1 MAQIKTRHA
10 TNPLAVPRTRR
21 KHDIRNMTSLP
32 AGKVVPV
39 ATIPLLR
46 EDSMRGRFAFAF
58 EMQQTVE
65 VLLNGID
72 VVCEAWLVPNLA
84 MPEFRT
90 ADDLDLA
97 YTGRKR
103 DGEAAP
109 TPYFVTQPAGAP
121 ETNQVHQ
128 RLGKHRRATQAANM
142 AYVRA
147 YNAAVNFARSEVSA
161 NIPQRDLLDKTL
173 AQAMWPKNMFSH
185 IVPDF
190 DQAVMQGE
198 VALSV
203 AEQNLTLRGAGD
215 KNFLSVSRHAGQ
227 VNPVEPTV
235 FAANGANPA
244 TQGQLITQDR
254 AGNHVMYGPL
264 GRVVDIRG
272 LQADLTGAVAK
283 LADNGITIS
292 LANIE
297 TARKAQIFANIMKR
311 YNAHEDMIRDLLMDG
326 ISVSEQAWRQPILLK
341 RGDTRFGMSKRYSSD
356 ADAMTTSIVEGAA
369 AIEFNLNVPRV
380 PGGGVVI
387 ILAYCAPEQLFER
400 MEDPYLAAL
409 SPDDLPAFLEDH
421 LDPEAVQIVKND
433 YIDNDHDQP
442 DDIYGYGPKNFPWN
456 FVPPGIGGR
465 FHRPEV
471 DAGFDE
477 DRNAIWAVETQN
489 PRLTK
494 DAYLVPA
501 DIHLKPFWT
510 STIDPFD
517 CITLGQCVIE
527 GNTQFGPALIEALPI
542 SEYDVVMSKVDLERI
557 DKEPVPA

>member
-1 MAQIKTRHA
+1 M
-10 TNPLAVPRTRR
+10 L
-21 KHDIRNMTSLP
+21 RNMTSMP

-128 RLGKHRRATQAANM
+128 RLGKHRRATQLANM
-142 AYVRA
+142 GYVRA
-147 YNAAVNFARSEVSA
+147 YNSLVNFARAEVSA

-198 VALSV
+198 VALSI
-203 AEQNLTLRGAGD
+203 AQQNLAIRGSIGNRYVPVAGD
-215 KNFLSVSRHAGQ
+215 GNTTLQAKYNVGNAMPIVAAATGTGGQ
-227 VNPVEPTV
+227 PLATS
-235 FAANGANPA
+235 AANIAN
-244 TQGQLITQDR
+244 GSQLK
-254 AGNHVMYGPL
+254 
-264 GRVVDIRG
+264 DISG
-272 LQADLTGAVAK
+272 LRADLQGAVAV

-297 TARKAQIFANIMKR
+297 TARKAQIFANIRKR
-311 YNAHEDMIRDLLMDG
+311 YNAHEDMIIDLLMDG
-326 ISVSEQAWRQPILLK
+326 IQVTEQAWRQPILLR
-341 RGDTRFGMSKRYSSD
+341 RGETRFGMSKRYSSD

-369 AIEFNLNVPRV
+369 AIEFDLNVPRV
-380 PGGGVVI
+380 PGGGVVMI
-387 ILAYCAPEQLFER
+387 VAYCAPEQLFER

-421 LDPEAVQIVKND
+421 LDPEAVEIVKND

-442 DDIYGYGPKNFPWN
+442 DDIYGYGPKNFRWN
-456 FVPPGIGGR
+456 FVAPGIGGR

-527 GNTQFGPALIEALPI
+527 GNTQFGPALIEALPV
-542 SEYDVVMSKVDLERI
+542 SDYDAVMDKVDLERI
-557 DKEPVPA
+557 DKQPVAP

>member
-1 MAQIKTRHA
+1 MAPIKTRHA
-10 TNPLAVPRTRR
+10 TNPIAVPRTRR
-21 KHDIRNMTSLP
+21 NHNLRNMTSLP

-103 DGEAAP
+103 DGTPAP

-121 ETNQVHQ
+121 ETNQIHQ
-128 RLGKHRRATQAANM
+128 RLGKHRRATQQANM
-142 AYVRA
+142 SYTRA
-147 YNAAVNFARSEVSA
+147 YNALVNFARAETSA

-198 VALSV
+198 VALTV
-203 AEQNLTLRGAGD
+203 AQQNLALQGTIAGRYVPVQPDGNLTMTAGGTARTMLAGSRDGVTQVKYSGAAGGDAGFTATNLR
-215 KNFLSVSRHAGQ
+215 
-227 VNPVEPTV
+227 
-235 FAANGANPA
+235 
-244 TQGQLITQDR
+244 
-254 AGNHVMYGPL
+254 
-264 GRVVDIRG
+264 
-272 LQADLTGAVAK
+272 ADLQGAVAV
-283 LADNGITIS
+283 LQDNGITIS

-326 ISVSEQAWRQPILLK
+326 ISVTEQAWRQPILLR
-341 RGDTRFGMSKRYSSD
+341 RGETRFGMSKRYSSD

-369 AIEFNLNVPRV
+369 AIEFDLNVPRV
-380 PGGGVVI
+380 PGGGIVMIV
-387 ILAYCAPEQLFER
+387 AYAAPEQLFER

-421 LDPEAVQIVKND
+421 LDPEAVEIVKND

-442 DDIYGYGPKNFPWN
+442 DDIYGYGPKNFRWN

-527 GNTQFGPALIEALPI
+527 GNTQFGPALIEALPV
-542 SEYDVVMSKVDLERI
+542 SEYDAVMSKVDLERI
-557 DKEPVPA
+557 DKQPVAP

>member
-1 MAQIKTRHA
+1 
-10 TNPLAVPRTRR
+10 
-21 KHDIRNMTSLP
+21 MTSLP

-128 RLGKHRRATQAANM
+128 RLGKHRRATQMANM
-142 AYVRA
+142 SYVRA
-147 YNAAVNFARSEVSA
+147 YNALVNFARAEVSA
-161 NIPQRDLLDKTL
+161 NIPQRELLDKTL

-203 AEQNLTLRGAGD
+203 AQQNLAIQGTLNGGRYVPVSAGSQPKYVAGGVEFGGNTNSAKQMLFD
-215 KNFLSVSRHAGQ
+215 PNAPAGQ
-227 VNPVEPTV
+227 P
-235 FAANGANPA
+235 
-244 TQGQLITQDR
+244 IT
-254 AGNHVMYGPL
+254 
-264 GRVVDIRG
+264 DIKNLR
-272 LQADLTGAVAK
+272 ADLLGAVAV
-283 LADNGITIS
+283 LEDNGITIS
-292 LANIE
+292 LANFE
-297 TARKAQIFANIMKR
+297 TARKAQIFANIRKR
-311 YNAHEDMIRDLLMDG
+311 YNAHEDMIIDLLMDG
-326 ISVSEQAWRQPILLK
+326 IQVTEQAWRQPILLR

-369 AIEFNLNVPRV
+369 AIEFDLNVPRV
-380 PGGGVVI
+380 PGGGVVMVV
-387 ILAYCAPEQLFER
+387 AYCAPEQLFER

-421 LDPEAVQIVKND
+421 LDPEAVEIVKND

-442 DDIYGYGPKNFPWN
+442 DDIYGYGPKNFRWN

-527 GNTQFGPALIEALPI
+527 GNTQFGPALIEALPV
-542 SEYDVVMSKVDLERI
+542 SDYDAVMDKVDLERI
-557 DKEPVPA
+557 DKEPVAP

>member
-21 KHDIRNMTSLP
+21 KHDVRNMTSLP

-121 ETNQVHQ
+121 ETNQIHQ
-128 RLGKHRRATQAANM
+128 RLGKHRRATQSANM
-142 AYVRA
+142 SYVRA

-198 VALSV
+198 VALTV
-203 AEQNLTLRGAGD
+203 AQQNLTLKGPANARYVDVTNPTTAPLTTLSSGAG
-215 KNFLSVSRHAGQ
+215 GGT
-227 VNPVEPTV
+227 PTPIKTV
-235 FAANGANPA
+235 
-244 TQGQLITQDR
+244 DR
-254 AGNHVMYGPL
+254 AGNHVAYAGL
-264 GRVVDIRG
+264 GDIRQITG
-272 LQADLTGAVAK
+272 LKADLQGAVAV
-283 LADNGITIS
+283 LQDNGITIS

-326 ISVSEQAWRQPILLK
+326 ISVTEQAWRQPILLK

-356 ADAMTTSIVEGAA
+356 ADAMTTSIVDGAA

-527 GNTQFGPALIEALPI
+527 GNTQFGPALIEALPV
-542 SEYDVVMSKVDLERI
+542 SEYDVIMSKVDLERI